1 MLDLAAAF
9 ITLTTFLT
17 YLNYRFLRMPPAI
30 GVMVTA
36 LLLSLGLQIVSAM
49 GYPVL
54 ELHMQTLIAG
64 IDFSQ
69 VLMTWFLPALLFAG
83 ALHVNL
89 NDLRSY
95 KWPIGLLATL
105 GVLISTGAVGVLSY
119 YLLHFFGW
127 NISIIYCLLFGA
139 LISPTDP
146 IAVMSILKTSGAPKP
161 LRYTITGEALFN
173 DGTAIVLFSILLG
186 VLMLG
191 HTPTFGDISVLFLKE
206 AVGGVVYGLVL
217 GTAGFM
223 LLRTIDQHQVSVLL
237 TLAIVFG
244 GAALA
249 AKLHVSS
256 PIAMVVAGLII
267 GNHGRNLAMSDN
279 SRRYVDGLWELV
291 DDVLNTLL
299 FALIGLELLLLPFTT
314 IHVAAGL
321 ILAVVV
327 LLSRVLTVAPAI
339 LLLRMRRRGD
349 RHIAKGT
356 IRTLSWGGLRGGV
369 SVALALSLPLGEQR
383 DLVLTL
389 TYIVVLSSILVQGL
403 TIGKMVT
410 MLFGEKRPKAIP
422 EKL

>member
-30 GVMVTA
+30 GIMVTA
-36 LLLSLGLQIVSAM
+36 LVLSLVLQIVSAM

-64 IDFSQ
+64 IDFSE

-83 ALHVNL
+83 ALHVDL
-89 NDLRSY
+89 NDLRSH
-95 KWPIGLLATL
+95 KWSIGLLATL
-105 GVLISTGAVGVLSY
+105 GVLISTGIVGVMSY

-127 NISIIYCLLFGA
+127 NISILYCLLFGA

-146 IAVMSILKTSGAPKP
+146 IAVMAILRSSGAPMQ
-161 LRYTITGEALFN
+161 LRMVITGESLFN
-173 DGTAIVLFSILLG
+173 DGTAIVVFTILMG

-191 HTPTFGDISVLFLKE
+191 HTPTMEDISLLFMKE
-206 AVGGVVYGLVL
+206 AVGGVVYGIVL

-267 GNHGRNLAMSDN
+267 GNHGRNLAMSEN
-279 SRRYVDGLWELV
+279 SRRYVDGLWELCEEI
-291 DDVLNTLL
+291 LTALL
-299 FALIGLELLLLPFTT
+299 FALIGLELLLLPFSWLH
-314 IHVAAGL
+314 IAAGL
-321 ILAVVV
+321 ILSAVV
-327 LLSRVLTVAPAI
+327 LLTRVLTVAPAI
-339 LLLRMRRRGD
+339 ILMRMRRGGSQ
-349 RHIAKGT
+349 IAKGT

-383 DLVLTL
+383 DLVLTM
-389 TYIVVLSSILVQGL
+389 TYIGVLASILVQGL
-403 TIGKMVT
+403 TIGKLAKL
-410 MLFGEKRPKAIP
+410 LFGEKKPKAIP

>member
-1 MLDLAAAF
+1 
-9 ITLTTFLT
+9 
-17 YLNYRFLRMPPAI
+17 
-30 GVMVTA
+30 
-36 LLLSLGLQIVSAM
+36 
-49 GYPVL
+49 
-54 ELHMQTLIAG
+54 
-64 IDFSQ
+64 
-69 VLMTWFLPALLFAG
+69 
-83 ALHVNL
+83 
-89 NDLRSY
+89 
-95 KWPIGLLATL
+95 L
-105 GVLISTGAVGVLSY
+105 GVLISTGVVGVLSY

-191 HTPTFGDISVLFLKE
+191 HTPTMGDISVLFLKE

-237 TLAIVFG
+237 TLAMVFG

-339 LLLRMRRRGD
+339 LLLRLRRRGD

-403 TIGKMVT
+403 TIGKMVK

>member
-36 LLLSLGLQIVSAM
+36 LLLSLGLQVLSAV

-95 KWPIGLLATL
+95 KWPIGLLATF
-105 GVLISTGAVGVLSY
+105 GVLISTGVVGVLSY
-119 YLLHFFGW
+119 YMLHFFGW
-127 NISIIYCLLFGA
+127 NISLIYCLLFGA

-146 IAVMSILKTSGAPKP
+146 IAVMSILRTSGVSKP

-191 HTPTFGDISVLFLKE
+191 HTPTMGDISVLFLKE

-217 GTAGFM
+217 GAAGFM

-267 GNHGRNLAMSDN
+267 GNHGRNLAMSEN

-299 FALIGLELLLLPFTT
+299 FALIGLELLLLPFTSV
-314 IHVAAGL
+314 HVVAGL

-356 IRTLSWGGLRGGV
+356 IRILTWGGLRGGV

-383 DLVLTL
+383 DLLLTL

-403 TIGKMVT
+403 TIGKMVKL
-410 MLFGEKRPKAIP
+410 LFGEKKPKAIP
-422 EKL
+422 ENL